1 MAKHDMKKIGVKSK
15 LVNKGMS
22 PVIATILLI
31 VLVVILAAIIFLW
44 LRRAFVPEILEK
56 DGKDIATIV
65 CSEVEFRA
73 VYTSPYLEIS
83 NDGNIPIQNMK
94 IKVVKSGSHTESD
107 LLTITKSNSAGE
119 KWPELGLGKSR
130 VFRGDI
136 SSTVP
141 TDANE
146 IIVTPILRGTSNS
159 GYQDKVCDEGQY
171 GEPLTT

>member
-1 MAKHDMKKIGVKSK
+1 MAKHDMKKMVTKNK

-22 PVIATILLI
+22 PVVATILLI

-44 LRRAFVPEILEK
+44 LRRAFVPEIIEK

-73 VYTSPYLEIS
+73 VYNNPYLEIS
-83 NDGNIPIQNMK
+83 NDGNVPIQNMK
-94 IKVVKSGSHTESD
+94 IKIVESGSHTESD
-107 LLTITKSNSAGE
+107 LLTMEVG
-119 KWPELGLGKSR
+119 WPELGLGKSR
-130 VFRGDI
+130 VFRGNIGGDI
-136 SSTVP
+136 GG
-141 TDANE
+141 AEE

-171 GEPLTT
+171 GNPLNVA

>member
-1 MAKHDMKKIGVKSK
+1 MAKQDMKKIGVKNK

-22 PVIATILLI
+22 PVVATILLI

-83 NDGNIPIQNMK
+83 NDGNVPIQNIK

-107 LLTITKSNSAGE
+107 LLTITKNNPVGE

-130 VFRGDI
+130 VFRG
-136 SSTVP
+136 TLG
-141 TDANE
+141 TTAADADE

-159 GYQDKVCDEGQY
+159 GYQDKACDEEQY
-171 GEPLTT
+171 GEPLTV